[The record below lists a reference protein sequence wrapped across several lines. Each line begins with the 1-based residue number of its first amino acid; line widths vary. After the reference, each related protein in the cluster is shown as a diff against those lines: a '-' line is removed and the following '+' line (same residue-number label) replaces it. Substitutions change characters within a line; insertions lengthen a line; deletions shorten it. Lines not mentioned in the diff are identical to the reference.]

1 MSGWLVLALLLL
13 LVVALAV
20 AGFLWLRSK
29 GGEAVR
35 AFYLT
40 VRQMEQDHDV
50 ADRYDL
56 PWYLLLG
63 DPLLGERLAAD
74 WSLAPVNRPAWF
86 GRWWADQ
93 DGAVLAVPQPLF
105 LPEEGVPSSLQ
116 PWRRLLGLLM
126 RMRPRRPLDGV
137 IWAVPAERLL
147 DPASLAQES
156 IQLRRRFNDLLQR
169 LGLSLPVYVVVT
181 GLEALDGFAEL
192 RAALPTEVCERP
204 LGWASPLQAD
214 AAWQGEHL
222 ERGFDQVLQ
231 ALQAAILEAG
241 VLKGQLS
248 EDLYRFPQAL
258 DSLREGLRQ
267 RLEPVFQGNALGEA
281 PRLRG
286 LYFSGA
292 FRRAA
297 SGDDWALSAQE
308 EAPAQLLFTQHLWQS
323 RLLAE
328 RGLAQ
333 AVPRVLRLRQRSQRM
348 LGAVAG
354 VVGVCWLLGML
365 WVWHVDSREAQ
376 ALGQRIQAMQRG
388 QGEGDAS
395 GASPEDA
402 ARQRLQAYWTLLQA
416 APRWHYSSLVYPS
429 SWFSGFDEHMD
440 ELLRDLTRREVLV
453 PLQQA
458 QAAELVRLRAIR
470 SSERRANVQ
479 SDSPEQWPN
488 FVAARDLARGVLAFE
503 QRNRW
508 YNELRAG
515 TSKNALESLGK
526 LAEQAYGLPLEPGSL
541 RNAGYLQSV
550 LGQGIPD
557 APAAVDPGPRDGQ
570 LARNFDDLMSLW
582 LDQFFLADN
591 FVRPAGFLR
600 LHLNELKA
608 RQGNSLEELEETAAQ
623 IDALRNMVALTNA
636 AWSHGN
642 AQEIVPGFRAM
653 LDDVRQSYLLGPS
666 AEAKV
671 TSQASKLQRAFH
683 DQWISAAGSR
693 DNLLQLQPGGTLAL
707 QEHVVALG
715 STIDSLLR
723 QDFAGTALSR
733 TPQDSDPRHLG
744 NLDAHSL
751 NAALAYYASYRKYSE
766 QEQARIPAEYRDAL
780 AESAAAAAASA
791 MWSSLTQTVAS
802 NGAPAMYTFDVP
814 LEPAEQVR
822 AALESLQRSDLASA
836 LDIHLTRGALADVDG
851 VLKSVDA
858 LPLFRVRAEPA
869 GWDGTRNFG
878 LQLYRS
884 TDTQD
889 LKRNLAQQF
898 ETMLALSE
906 EHAPALTWLRDRGNL
921 GFADQDKVRR
931 FTDLSD
937 ELIKYKAQNPTS
949 SPMLLD
955 QLVTRDFVEMDA
967 ASCGNILRTS
977 ALAAGQGDVARFT
990 RGLHGQAQQRCLE
1003 LQQKDAAQ
1011 AWSAIAD
1018 YFNQYLANRFP
1029 FAYSLQAEDADP
1041 ARVQHLVEL
1050 LDLNLERA
1058 QQGLQLSQS
1067 VDRAAAADF
1076 LQRLQLAKA
1085 WMGPLL
1091 QRDKGGAQGVDLDVR
1106 WRTDREAERGAD
1118 QVIAWTLYAA
1128 DRPLTF
1134 PGSDSQRLHW
1144 NVGEPMKLL
1153 LRWAK
1158 DSPQRPD
1165 IDPQQASMAVA
1176 DLEVGWEYGGPWAL
1190 MRLLRS
1196 HLILQRQPSADYTD
1210 FPLALQVPVRA
1221 PNSREPEARM
1231 FLRISL
1237 MTQDAKQPLSVQPL
1251 PVRAPRTPFSG
1262 VGVATFAGVQEL
1274 P

>member
-13 LVVALAV
+13 LVVLLA
-20 AGFLWLRSK
+20 AGGFLWLRSK

-40 VRQMEQDHDV
+40 VRQMEQDQDV
-50 ADRYDL
+50 ADRYDV
-56 PWYLLLG
+56 PWFLLLG

-74 WSLAPVNRPAWF
+74 WSLTPAGRPAWF

-93 DGAVLAVPQPLF
+93 DGAVLAVPQGLF
-105 LPEEGVPSSLQ
+105 LPEEGAPSSLQ
-116 PWRRLLGLLM
+116 PWRRLLGLLL
-126 RMRPRRPLDGV
+126 RLRPRRPLDGV

-181 GLEALDGFAEL
+181 GLEELGGFAEL
-192 RAALPTEVCERP
+192 RAALPAEVRERP

-248 EDLYRFPQAL
+248 EELYRFPQTL
-258 DSLREGLRQ
+258 ESLREGLRQ
-267 RLEPVFQGNALGEA
+267 RLEPVFQGNTLGEA

-292 FRRAA
+292 FRVAA
-297 SGDDWALSAQE
+297 SDDDWSLSARD

-333 AVPRVLRLRQRSQRM
+333 AVPRVLRLRQRSQRL
-348 LGAVAG
+348 LGVVAG

-365 WVWHVDSREAQ
+365 WVWHEDSREAQ
-376 ALGQRIQAMQRG
+376 ALGQRIQAMQHG
-388 QGEGDAS
+388 QGEGAAS
-395 GASPEDA
+395 SA
-402 ARQRLQAYWTLLQA
+402 APGDSARLRLQAYWALLQG
-416 APRWHYSSLVYPS
+416 APRWHYRSLVYPS
-429 SWFSGFDEHMD
+429 SWFSGFDGQMD
-440 ELLRDLTRREVLV
+440 ELLRDLTRREVLA

-458 QAAELVRLRAIR
+458 QAADLVRLRAIR

-488 FVAARDLARGVLAFE
+488 FVAARELAGGVLAFE

-508 YNELRAG
+508 YNELRTG
-515 TSKNALESLGK
+515 TSKNPLESIAKLG
-526 LAEQAYGLPLEPGSL
+526 EQAYGLTLEPGAL

-550 LGQGIPD
+550 LGQGIPE
-557 APAAVDPGPRDGQ
+557 APVPVDPGPRDGP
-570 LARNFDDLMSLW
+570 LARNFDDLMNLW
-582 LDQFFLADN
+582 LDQFFLSDN

-642 AQEIVPGFRAM
+642 AQEIVPGYRAL
-653 LDDVRQSYLLGPS
+653 LDDVRQSYLLGPT
-666 AEAKV
+666 AEAAV

-683 DQWISAAGSR
+683 DQWIAAAGSR

-707 QEHVVALG
+707 QDHVVALG
-715 STIDSLLR
+715 SAIESLMR
-723 QDFAGTALSR
+723 QDFAGTALR
-733 TPQDSDPRHLG
+733 QQAQDSDPRRLG
-744 NLDAHSL
+744 NLDAHAL
-751 NAALAYYASYRKYSE
+751 NAALAYYDSYRKYSE

-780 AESAAAAAASA
+780 AESTAAAAAGA
-791 MWSSLTQTVAS
+791 MWSSLTQSVPS
-802 NGAPAMYTFDVP
+802 NGAAAQITFDVP

-822 AALESLQRSDLASA
+822 QALETLQRNDLANA
-836 LDIHLTRGALADVDG
+836 LDIHLTRGALADVDT
-851 VLKSVDA
+851 VLKSIDA
-858 LPLFRVRAEPA
+858 LPLFRVRSEPS
-869 GWDGTRNFG
+869 GWDGSRNFG

-931 FTDLSD
+931 FADLSD
-937 ELIKYKAQNPTS
+937 ELTKYKAQNPTS

-967 ASCGNILRTS
+967 ASCANILRTS
-977 ALAAGQGDVARFT
+977 ALVPGQGDVARFT
-990 RGLHGQAQQRCLE
+990 RGLHSQAQQRCLE
-1003 LQQKDAAQ
+1003 LQQKDAAA

-1050 LDLNLERA
+1050 LDQNLARA
-1058 QQGLQLSQS
+1058 QEGLKLSQS

-1076 LQRLQLAKA
+1076 LQRLQLARA
-1085 WMGPLL
+1085 WMGPLF

-1128 DRPLTF
+1128 DRPLSF
-1134 PGSDSQRLHW
+1134 PGGDGQRLHW
-1144 NVGEPMKLL
+1144 NVGEPVKVL

-1176 DLEVGWEYGGPWAL
+1176 DLEVGWEYAGPWAL
-1190 MRLLRS
+1190 IRMLRS

-1210 FPLALQVPVRA
+1210 FPLALQVPIRA
-1221 PNSREPEARM
+1221 PNSHEPEARM
-1231 FLRISL
+1231 FLRVSL

-1262 VGVATFAGVQEL
+1262 VGVATVAGTQEL